1 MPNCSEG
8 AISAI
13 VADSAITIRPCDDG
27 SRNVVGT
34 HKEDWNIVDHF
45 INAAIPLRHIS
56 A

>member
-1 MPNCSEG
+1 MPNRSEG

-13 VADSAITIRPCDDG
+13 VVDPDITITPCDGG